1 MGPRWI
7 KIASIYFILGIAIGI
22 FMSASLQLEWAARHA
37 HVNLAGWASMWIIG
51 LTYTVFPEAGRN
63 MLVVWNF
70 WLYNI
75 GLPIL
80 LISMFMIQM
89 EPPFEAWISFVH
101 IFTYVGG
108 TMVAIGVIL
117 FIINIFKNAHD
128 STSYKNIN

>member
-75 GLPIL
+75 GL
-80 LISMFMIQM
+80 Q
-89 EPPFEAWISFVH
+89 

>member
-80 LISMFMIQM
+80 LISIFMIQM

>member
-37 HVNLAGWASMWIIG
+37 HVNLVGWASMWIIG
-51 LTYTVFPEAGRN
+51 LSYTVFPEAGRN
-63 MLVVWNF
+63 MLVDWKI
-70 WLYNI
+70 WIYNI

-80 LISMFMIQM
+80 LISMFMMQM
-89 EPPFEAWISFVH
+89 EPTFEAWISFVH

-117 FIINIFKNAHD
+117 FINNIFKNAHD

>member
-70 WLYNI
+70 LLYNI
-75 GLPIL
+75 GKTIL
-80 LISMFMIQM
+80 IINMFMIKM
-89 EPPFEAWISFVH
+89 DPPFDAWISFVH
-101 IFTYVGG
+101 IFTYVGA
-108 TMVAIGVIL
+108 TMVVIEVIL
-117 FIINIFKNAHD
+117 FIINIFNNAHD

>member
-80 LISMFMIQM
+80 LISMFMIQI
-89 EPPFEAWISFVH
+89 EPPFEAWISFVY

-108 TMVAIGVIL
+108 TLVAIGVL
-117 FIINIFKNAHD
+117 FFLLNIFKNAHH
-128 STSYKNIN
+128 SSSN

>member
-22 FMSASLQLEWAARHA
+22 FMSASLQLEWAARHS
-37 HVNLAGWASMWIIG
+37 HVNLAVWASMWIIG
-51 LTYTVFPEAGRN
+51 LTYRVFTEAVRN
-63 MLVVWNF
+63 MLVVWYF

-75 GLPIL
+75 SFTIL

-89 EPPFEAWISFVH
+89 EPPFEACISFVH

>member
-1 MGPRWI
+1 MVPRWI

-37 HVNLAGWASMWIIG
+37 HDNLAGWVSMWIIVF
-51 LTYTVFPEAGRN
+51 TYTIFPEAGSN

-70 WLYNI
+70 WLSSI
-75 GLPIL
+75 GLQIL

>member
-22 FMSASLQLEWAARHA
+22 FMSASLQLEWAAGHA
-37 HVNLAGWASMWIIG
+37 HVNLAGWASMGIIG

-63 MLVVWNF
+63 MLGVWNF

-80 LISMFMIQM
+80 LISIFMIQM